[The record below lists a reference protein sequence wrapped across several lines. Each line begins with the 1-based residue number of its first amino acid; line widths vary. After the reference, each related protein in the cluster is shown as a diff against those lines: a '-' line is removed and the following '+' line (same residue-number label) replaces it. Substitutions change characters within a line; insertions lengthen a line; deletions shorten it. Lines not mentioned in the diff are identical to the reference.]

1 MTFAIKICCSHQ
13 APVDRKSWPVAAADI
28 GVVVQIPD
36 RCLISRRIE
45 QYIILETVAVKV
57 AYGSPASQWRCWR
70 GRRRRHRAGRA
81 VELNPIEIRGPVT
94 NDRIVELKRVAAGVQ
109 SDRYL
114 F

>member
-36 RCLISRRIE
+36 RCLMGTAVLKHIVRVSI
-45 QYIILETVAVKV
+45 AVKV